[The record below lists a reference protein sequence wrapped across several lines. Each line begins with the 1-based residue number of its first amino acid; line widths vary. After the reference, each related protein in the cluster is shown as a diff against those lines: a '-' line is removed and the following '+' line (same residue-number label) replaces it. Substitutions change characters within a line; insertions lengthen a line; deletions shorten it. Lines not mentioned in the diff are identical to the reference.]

1 LVRKPEGTLLLF
13 AAAGLASIF
22 LLDFSVAKPNRILSG
37 VGLGAFEFL
46 GLYAGMLVLVFAVI
60 IVSSVQRDGRKRHI
74 ISGMAASAG
83 IAALLLS
90 VGPMASE
97 ALPSG
102 TSPRISIAPGW
113 YVTLLCLYIIL
124 GTSLRRLKGNSALKY
139 AMVIIAAASAVFAV
153 ASGGL
158 TDLSIMKEYQV
169 KKSQFAGNLQTHL
182 FLSFGSTL
190 AAALIAMPFGYLA
203 YKKPGLEGRIMTPM
217 AFFETIPSLSLF
229 GILMVPLGYL
239 GSIGIFRVI
248 GVSGIGWAPAFIA
261 LTLYGLLPIARN
273 TLAGFRNVDIGV
285 VEAAEGMGMGKGR
298 VLWKIELPLAFP
310 VIFAG
315 IRVALVQA
323 IGGAVLAGLVGGGGL
338 GSFVFLGLA
347 EASSDLVLLG
357 VIPIVLMTL
366 AGDTL
371 MKAAV
376 KRLEIGGAV

>member
-1 LVRKPEGTLLLF
+1 MNRKPEGTLLLF
-13 AAAGLASIF
+13 AAAGIISTF
-22 LLDFSVAKPNRILSG
+22 FLDFAEAKPNRILSG
-37 VGLGAFEFL
+37 LKLGSFKFL
-46 GLYAGMLVLVFAVI
+46 GIYAGILVLVFAVV
-60 IVSSVQRDGRKRHI
+60 IVSSVLRDGKIRHM

-83 IAALLLS
+83 IAVLLLS
-90 VGPMASE
+90 VGPMAGL
-97 ALPSG
+97 AIPAG
-102 TSPRISIAPGW
+102 TSPRITISSGI
-113 YVTLLCLYIIL
+113 YITLLCLYIIL
-124 GTSLRRLKGNSALKY
+124 GTSMRRLKGHRTLKLVLAAVAALP
-139 AMVIIAAASAVFAV
+139 ALFAV
-153 ASGGL
+153 ASGSYS
-158 TDLSIMKEYQV
+158 DLSIMKEYQV
-169 KKSQFAGNLQTHL
+169 KKSQFAGNLETHL

-190 AAALIAMPFGYLA
+190 AAAVIAMPFGYLA
-203 YKKPGLEGRIMTPM
+203 YKKPTLEGKIMTPM
-217 AFFETIPSLSLF
+217 AFFETIPTLSLF

-239 GSIGIFRVI
+239 GTIGIFKAI

-273 TLAGFRNVDIGV
+273 TLAGFKNVDAGV

-298 VLWKIELPLAFP
+298 VLWRIELPLAFP

-366 AGDTL
+366 TGDSL

>member
-1 LVRKPEGTLLLF
+1 MVRKPEGTLLIF
-13 AAAGLASIF
+13 AAAGLASTL
-22 LLDFSVAKPNRILSG
+22 LLDFAQAKPNRILSG

-46 GLYAGMLVLVFAVI
+46 GIYGGILVIAFAVI
-60 IVSSVQRDGRKRHI
+60 IVSSVQSDVKRRHL

-90 VGPMASE
+90 VGPMASK
-97 ALPSG
+97 ALPPG
-102 TSPRISIAPGW
+102 TSPRISIAPGV

-124 GTSLRRLKGNSALKY
+124 GTSMRRLKGHRYLKY
-139 AMVIIAAASAVFAV
+139 AFVMVAAAAAVFAV
-153 ASGGL
+153 ASGSL
-158 TDLSIMKEYQV
+158 SDLSIMKEYQV
-169 KKSQFAGNLQTHL
+169 KRSQFAGNLKTHL

-190 AAALIAMPFGYLA
+190 AAAVIAMPFGYLA
-203 YKKPGLEGRIMTPM
+203 YKKPGLEGKIMTPM

-239 GSIGIFRVI
+239 GSIGIFKAM

-273 TLAGFRNVDIGV
+273 TLAGFKNVDTGV
-285 VEAAEGMGMGKGR
+285 VEAAEGMGMGKGG

-357 VIPIVLMTL
+357 VMPIVLMTL
-366 AGDTL
+366 LGDGL
-371 MKAAV
+371 MKAVV
-376 KRLEIGGAV
+376 KRLEIGGAI

>member
-1 LVRKPEGTLLLF
+1 MVRKPEGTLLLF
-13 AAAGLASIF
+13 AAAGLASTF
-22 LLDFSVAKPNRILSG
+22 FLDFAEAKPNRILSG
-37 VGLGAFEFL
+37 AGLGAFEFL
-46 GLYAGMLVLVFAVI
+46 GLYAGMLVLAFAVI
-60 IVSSVQRDGRKRHI
+60 IVSSVQRDGKMRHM

-90 VGPMASE
+90 VGPMAAK

-102 TSPRISIAPGW
+102 TSPRISISPGM
-113 YVTLLCLYIIL
+113 YLTLLCLYIIL
-124 GTSLRRLKGNSALKY
+124 GTSLRRLKGYRALKY

-158 TDLSIMKEYQV
+158 SALSIMKEYQV
-169 KKSQFAGNLQTHL
+169 KKSQFAGNLKTHL

-190 AAALIAMPFGYLA
+190 AASVIAMPFGYLA
-203 YKKPGLEGRIMTPM
+203 YKKPGLEGKIMTPM

-239 GSIGIFRVI
+239 GSIGIFKAI

-298 VLWKIELPLAFP
+298 VLWEIELPLAFP

-366 AGDTL
+366 AGDTI

-376 KRLEIGGAV
+376 KRLELGGAV

>member
-1 LVRKPEGTLLLF
+1 MNRKPEGTLLLF
-13 AAAGLASIF
+13 AVAGLTST
-22 LLDFSVAKPNRILSG
+22 LLFDFAEAKPNRILNG
-37 VGLGAFEFL
+37 VRLGSFEFL
-46 GLYAGMLVLVFAVI
+46 GIFAGILILAFAVI
-60 IVSSVQRDGRKRHI
+60 IVSSFLEDGNKRHM
-74 ISGMAASAG
+74 ISGVAASAG

-90 VGPMASE
+90 VGPMAGI
-97 ALPSG
+97 ALPQG
-102 TSPRISIAPGW
+102 TSPRISISSGS
-113 YVTLLCLYIIL
+113 YLTLLCLYIIM
-124 GTSLRRLKGNSALKY
+124 GTSIRRLKGYRALKY
-139 AMVIIAAASAVFAV
+139 IMVTAAAASAIFAV
-153 ASGGL
+153 ASGSL
-158 TDLSIMKEYQV
+158 EHLSIMKEYEV
-169 KKSQFAGNLQTHL
+169 KRSQFAGNLRTHL

-190 AAALIAMPFGYLA
+190 AAAVIAMPFGYLA
-203 YKKPGLEGRIMTPM
+203 YKKPRLEGRIMTPM
-217 AFFETIPSLSLF
+217 AFFETIPTLSLF

-239 GSIGIFRVI
+239 GTIGIFKAI

-273 TLAGFRNVDIGV
+273 TLAGFKNVDTGV

-298 VLWKIELPLAFP
+298 VLWRIELPLAFP

-347 EASSDLVLLG
+347 EASGDLVLLG

-366 AGDTL
+366 AGDGL

-376 KRLEIGGAV
+376 KKLEIGGAV

>member
-1 LVRKPEGTLLLF
+1 MVRKPEGTLLIF
-13 AAAGLASIF
+13 AAAGLASTL
-22 LLDFSVAKPNRILSG
+22 LLDFAKAKPNRILSG

-46 GLYAGMLVLVFAVI
+46 GIYAGILVVVFAVI
-60 IVSSVQRDGRKRHI
+60 IVSSVQSDGNRRHL

-102 TSPRISIAPGW
+102 TSPRISIAPGI

-124 GTSLRRLKGNSALKY
+124 GTSMRRLRGHRSLKY
-139 AMVIIAAASAVFAV
+139 AFVMVAAAAAVFAV
-153 ASGGL
+153 ASGSL
-158 TDLSIMKEYQV
+158 SDLSIMKEYQV
-169 KKSQFAGNLQTHL
+169 KRSQFAGNLKTHL
-182 FLSFGSTL
+182 FLSFGSTI
-190 AAALIAMPFGYLA
+190 AAAVIAMPFGYLA

-229 GILMVPLGYL
+229 GMLMVPLGYL
-239 GSIGIFRVI
+239 GSMGIFKAI

-273 TLAGFRNVDIGV
+273 TLAGFKNVDTGV
-285 VEAAEGMGMGKGR
+285 VEAAEGMGMGKGG

-357 VIPIVLMTL
+357 VMPIVLMTL
-366 AGDTL
+366 LGDGL
-371 MKAAV
+371 MKAV
-376 KRLEIGGAV
+376 VRKLEIGGAI

>member
-1 LVRKPEGTLLLF
+1 LVRKPEGTLLIF
-13 AAAGLASIF
+13 AAAGLASTL
-22 LLDFSVAKPNRILSG
+22 LLDFAQAKPNRILSG

-46 GLYAGMLVLVFAVI
+46 GIYGGILVIAFAVI
-60 IVSSVQRDGRKRHI
+60 IVSSVQSDVKRRHL

-90 VGPMASE
+90 VGPMASK
-97 ALPSG
+97 ALPPG
-102 TSPRISIAPGW
+102 TSPRISIAPGV

-124 GTSLRRLKGNSALKY
+124 GTSMRRLKGHRYLKY
-139 AMVIIAAASAVFAV
+139 AFVMVAAAAAVFAV
-153 ASGGL
+153 ASGSL
-158 TDLSIMKEYQV
+158 SDLSIMKEYQV
-169 KKSQFAGNLQTHL
+169 KRSQFAGNLKTHL

-190 AAALIAMPFGYLA
+190 AAAVIAMPFGYLA
-203 YKKPGLEGRIMTPM
+203 YKKPGLEGKIMTPM

-239 GSIGIFRVI
+239 GSIGIFKAM

-273 TLAGFRNVDIGV
+273 TLAGFKNVDTGV
-285 VEAAEGMGMGKGR
+285 VEAAEGMGMGKGG

-357 VIPIVLMTL
+357 VMPIVLMTL
-366 AGDTL
+366 LGDGL
-371 MKAAV
+371 MKAVV
-376 KRLEIGGAV
+376 KRLEIGGAI

>member
-1 LVRKPEGTLLLF
+1 
-13 AAAGLASIF
+13 
-22 LLDFSVAKPNRILSG
+22 
-37 VGLGAFEFL
+37 
-46 GLYAGMLVLVFAVI
+46 
-60 IVSSVQRDGRKRHI
+60 
-74 ISGMAASAG
+74 
-83 IAALLLS
+83 
-90 VGPMASE
+90 
-97 ALPSG
+97 
-102 TSPRISIAPGW
+102 
-113 YVTLLCLYIIL
+113 
-124 GTSLRRLKGNSALKY
+124 
-139 AMVIIAAASAVFAV
+139 
-153 ASGGL
+153 
-158 TDLSIMKEYQV
+158 
-169 KKSQFAGNLQTHL
+169 
-182 FLSFGSTL
+182 
-190 AAALIAMPFGYLA
+190 
-203 YKKPGLEGRIMTPM
+203 
-217 AFFETIPSLSLF
+217 
-229 GILMVPLGYL
+229 
-239 GSIGIFRVI
+239 
-248 GVSGIGWAPAFIA
+248 VSGIGWAPAFIA